1 MLFRS
6 MSVIRVMSKNKPA
19 ERYRILGSIKM
30 TGFGSR
36 IDPKSKPFAWI
47 GDRGTTIYE
56 LDEIKN

>member
-1 MLFRS
+1 
-6 MSVIRVMSKNKPA
+6 
-19 ERYRILGSIKM
+19 M

-56 LDEIKN
+56 SVEVQNLGDSDEVTVLSTRMPP